1 MAKVEGTWAE
11 LRGLLSGGDGGPGQ
25 GEQRGDSLHEKAHK
39 RRATASGFQRRAEGW
54 PADAE
59 EGRGAPRSA
68 RGLQDSQTQE
78 ERHLLPPGGRDTIH
92 RAHRTPGT
100 LLRSLISAVR
110 TMSAGLNRALV
121 QTDNSYE
128 QDPQKCKT
136 VMLLKTNDKE
146 NLFKSWV
153 LGAGV
158 GLAISETK
166 IRMTADF

>member
-1 MAKVEGTWAE
+1 
-11 LRGLLSGGDGGPGQ
+11 
-25 GEQRGDSLHEKAHK
+25 
-39 RRATASGFQRRAEGW
+39 
-54 PADAE
+54 
-59 EGRGAPRSA
+59 
-68 RGLQDSQTQE
+68 
-78 ERHLLPPGGRDTIH
+78 
-92 RAHRTPGT
+92 
-100 LLRSLISAVR
+100 
-110 TMSAGLNRALV
+110 MSAGLNRALV